1 MPPLPFNWYY
11 REVYLLSHVVSTALA
26 NRNLAAPVPAAV
38 QSAAGQAVEAAIEV
52 EMVGDGSPS
61 IKVTYYIDQHPEAY
75 EGMEDFY
82 LLNPAVK
89 FLSGVPPTM

>member
-1 MPPLPFNWYY
+1 VLLPTAWFDYLDNMAMPIY
-11 REVYLLSHVVSTALA
+11 VTAKVIKS
-26 NRNLAAPVPAAV
+26 RRMDKP
-38 QSAAGQAVEAAIEV
+38 AIEV

>member
-1 MPPLPFNWYY
+1 MDKP
-11 REVYLLSHVVSTALA
+11 
-26 NRNLAAPVPAAV
+26 
-38 QSAAGQAVEAAIEV
+38 AIEV
-52 EMVGDGSPS
+52 EMIGDGTPS
-61 IKVTYYIDQHPEAY
+61 IKVTYYIDKHPQAY